1 MIVTQGS
8 PIMRILLLGGTTEAS
23 QMAATFAAQGLDAVF
38 SYAGRTAVP
47 VAQPLPTR
55 VGGFGGVDG
64 FESYLAAEKIS
75 HVVDATHPFAAGMS
89 RNAHAACT
97 RAAVPLIRL
106 ERPSWKAD
114 DGDDWTH
121 LSCIEDIPTA
131 LPDDPARIFLAIG
144 KQQIGLFAAKPQH
157 HYLLRL
163 VDQPNI
169 ALPLPDT
176 TVVVARGPFDV
187 AGDIALM
194 RLHRINYIVA
204 KNSGGQGARAKLDAA
219 RELGLP
225 VLMAQRPLLPGDSIA
240 STVDE
245 VLRWLGHEADRGV

>member
-1 MIVTQGS
+1 
-8 PIMRILLLGGTTEAS
+8 MRILLLGGTTEAS

-38 SYAGRTAVP
+38 SYAGRTDAP
-47 VAQPLPTR
+47 VAQPLRTR

-64 FESYLAAEKIS
+64 LATYLRAESIT
-75 HVVDATHPFAAGMS
+75 HVIDATHPFAAGMS
-89 RNAHAACT
+89 RNAHAACA
-97 RAAVPLIRL
+97 RANVPLIRL
-106 ERPSWKAD
+106 ERPAWAPA
-114 DGDDWTH
+114 DGDRWTS
-121 LSCIEDIPTA
+121 LPSIEDIPAA
-131 LPDDPARIFLAIG
+131 LPDDPSRIFLAIG
-144 KQQIGLFAAKPQH
+144 KQQIGLFTAKPQH
-157 HYLLRL
+157 HYVLRL
-163 VDQPNI
+163 VDRPLA

-176 TVVVARGPFDV
+176 TIVVARGPFDV

-194 RLHRINYIVA
+194 RNHRISHIVA

-245 VLRWLGHEADRGV
+245 VMRWLGHEADRGV